1 MGEET
6 ENPKGGIKMNCD
18 VRLHQ
23 VDLANAFRAYV
34 ERRLLFKLG
43 RHAEHVRT
51 LRVRLTEQES
61 TASGAKLCFL
71 AAKLVPSG
79 ELIITETNSDLYT
92 AVSRAIERLKTA
104 LRRNAERRC
113 SERRRSGS
121 IRN

>member
-1 MGEET
+1 
-6 ENPKGGIKMNCD
+6 MNCD

-51 LRVRLTEQES
+51 LRVRLTEQERITS
-61 TASGAKLCFL
+61 SGAKLCFL
-71 AAKLVPSG
+71 AAHLVPSG

-92 AVSRAIERLKTA
+92 AVSRAIERLKAA
-104 LRRNAERRC
+104 LRRKAERRC
-113 SERRRSGS
+113 SERRRPGN